1 MWVILNDAMLSIVAS
16 DCPDLL
22 MVRAR
27 VKGDIERV
35 FPKARVSY
43 TPERDYAYRALV
55 PRDVVGAALSARA
68 IGIDY
73 GNFKDSVH
81 EPRRKSIYSRV
92 WETLLDLQGGDR
104 PVRPAPAPARPH
116 DADRPVRPAGRPSP
130 EVGLLGSR
138 GQWRT
143 WSAT

>member
-92 WETLLDLQGGDR
+92 WETLLDLQGGIGLYARRRRRRGPTTLTDLFDR
-104 PVRPAPAPARPH
+104 PAARRPR
-116 DADRPVRPAGRPSP
+116 
-130 EVGLLGSR
+130 
-138 GQWRT
+138 
-143 WSAT
+143 SAF